1 MPLAAELDATR
12 LAVVTV
18 SYNPEP
24 GLLASQLAQLPADA
38 LKVIVDNASAPEL
51 ASQVR
56 AVANAGENTRFE
68 QNEFNLGLAAA
79 LNQGVALAA
88 AVRPECEFVL
98 LLDQDTETGE
108 GGVQELLAAFV
119 ALRAE
124 HPRLGAIGPRLI
136 DESTGLEHG
145 FHQIA
150 GWRWV
155 RRFPVDEAP
164 LRVDNLNGSGLLM
177 PLALYLELGGM
188 RESFFI
194 DHVDTEWAFR
204 LQAAGR
210 DLYGVPGVRFRHRMG
225 IRGIRFWA
233 FGWRVWP
240 YRSPARHFFL
250 FRNSVRLL
258 RDPAVPRI
266 WKLWAPVKLGA
277 TFVAHLVLD
286 DARWRQAR
294 EMMRGVLAG
303 LRERSPAG

>member
-1 MPLAAELDATR
+1 MPPAAELDPTK

-24 GLLASQLAQLPADA
+24 GLLATQLAQLPADA

-56 AVANAGENTRFE
+56 ALANAGQNIRFE
-68 QNEFNLGLAAA
+68 QNDSNLGLAAA

-88 AVRPECEFVL
+88 RAMPECEYVL
-98 LLDQDTETGE
+98 LLDQDTETGV
-108 GGVQELLAAFV
+108 GGAQQLLAAFV
-119 ALRAE
+119 ALRAV
-124 HPRLGAIGPRLI
+124 HPRLGAVGPRLI

-155 RRFPVDEAP
+155 RRFPVDDVP
-164 LRVDNLNGSGLLM
+164 LPIDNINGSGLLM
-177 PLALYLELGGM
+177 PLALYRELGGM
-188 RESFFI
+188 RESFFV

-204 LQAAGR
+204 LRAAGR
-210 DLYGVPGVRFRHRMG
+210 ELYGVPGVRFRHRMG

-233 FGWRVWP
+233 FGWRVGP

-258 RDPAVPRI
+258 RDPAVPGV
-266 WKLWAPVKLGA
+266 WKLWAPMKLAA
-277 TFVAHLVLD
+277 TFVAHLLLD
-286 DARWRQAR
+286 HARWRQSR
-294 EMMRGVLAG
+294 EMLRGLFAG